1 MALPPTLVR
10 MSRLKDI
17 CIDCADPWRLASWWA
32 PALGYEIRAHT
43 SDDIAELRA
52 QGIDK
57 PEDDPSI
64 AIDPVDG
71 AGPTIWFNRVPET
84 KHVKNR
90 IHLDIF
96 GNVDALVAAGATVL
110 EHRPNWTVLADP
122 EANEFCVFALPHEAR
137 KDDPPTA

>member
-1 MALPPTLVR
+1 M
-10 MSRLKDI
+10 
-17 CIDCADPWRLASWWA
+17 
-32 PALGYEIRAHT
+32 
-43 SDDIAELRA
+43 
-52 QGIDK
+52 
-57 PEDDPSI
+57 
-64 AIDPVDG
+64 
-71 AGPTIWFNRVPET
+71 PET

-122 EANEFCVFALPHEAR
+122 EANELCVFALPHEAT